1 LTHSFEVILLVHFQV
16 HSFEVILLVHFQ
28 VMSLVSLSHLLSG
41 NAVGSLRSS
50 QKAVHM
56 FPDIPENWVV
66 LIASFMPKCMH
77 QQSSEDALWLK
88 RLISHVR
95 RKLDASR
102 QMSHW
107 LSHHERKVTLI
118 AEEYR
123 NH

>member
-1 LTHSFEVILLVHFQV
+1 
-16 HSFEVILLVHFQ
+16 
-28 VMSLVSLSHLLSG
+28 MSLVSLSHLLSR
-41 NAVGSLRSS
+41 NAVESLRSS

-66 LIASFMPKCMH
+66 LIASFMPWCIH
-77 QQSSEDALWLK
+77 QHSSKGVLWLK

-102 QMSHW
+102 HMSQW
-107 LSHHERKVTLI
+107 LSNHERKVTLI

-123 NH
+123 KC